1 MKRYLLTILILF
13 TAVLCAGVSVARA
26 ELTSEITAQTQSAAG
41 QKGAN
46 FGAPRDPRMVA
57 AKTIEAMLGLLG
69 TVFLAY
75 LIYAGVLI
83 LISQG
88 EEEKIKQGKK
98 IMTWATLGIFVVL
111 SAFSITL
118 LVDRYLREA
127 QDSQED
133 QGMFFDSASFTVDE
147 DMSDFYNTDPL
158 NQDTIQS
165 GSVWDKILE

>member
-1 MKRYLLTILILF
+1 MKRYLLTIFILL
-13 TAVLCAGVSVARA
+13 AVIFCVGTPIARA
-26 ELTSEITAQTQSAAG
+26 ELTSEIAAQTQSAAG
-41 QKGAN
+41 EKGAS

-57 AKTIEAMLGLLG
+57 AKIIEAMLGLLG
-69 TVFLAY
+69 AGFLVY
-75 LIYAGVLI
+75 LIYAGFLI

-88 EEEKIKQGKK
+88 DEEKIKQGKK
-98 IMTWATLGIFVVL
+98 IIIWSTLGIFVVL

-127 QDSQED
+127 QSSPED
-133 QGMFFDSASFTVDE
+133 QGAFFDNASFTVDE

-165 GSVWDKILE
+165 GSVWD